1 MSSFI
6 LRFNPT
12 GKVACLYT
20 EAIDLRLLGTLEIK
34 RLTDIRFHDEIQQW
48 EVVMAG
54 TGEIVHRDPSRE
66 ACLAWERETLG

>member
-1 MSSFI
+1 MSSSI
-6 LRFNPT
+6 LRFDPT

-20 EAIDLRLLGTLEIK
+20 EAIDLRSLGAIHVK
-34 RLTDIRFHDEIQQW
+34 RLTDVRFHDETQQW

>member
-1 MSSFI
+1 MSSSI
-6 LRFNPT
+6 LRFDPT

-20 EAIDLRLLGTLEIK
+20 EAIDLRSLGPLEIR
-34 RLTDIRFHDEIQQW
+34 RLTDVRFDDETQQW

-66 ACLAWERETLG
+66 VCLAWERETLG